1 MVRRTLEETSADK
14 SAQVFFGRRGQGV
27 DSKVR
32 SMILGLANKH
42 HVDTNVTVIY
52 EYKNEFSIF
61 RSQPADTERWFPTV
75 RDLVS
80 CLKILPYPADTSFP
94 AGSKQ

>member
-1 MVRRTLEETSADK
+1 MVRRTLEETPADK
-14 SAQVFFGRRGQGV
+14 GARVFFGRRRQGV

-42 HVDTNVTVIY
+42 NVDINVTVIY
-52 EYKNEFSIF
+52 EYKNEVSMF
-61 RSQPADTERWFPTV
+61 RSQPGDTGRWFSTV

-80 CLKILPYPADTSFP
+80 HLIMLLYLANTSFI
-94 AGSKQ
+94 AGCKQ